1 VGAKD
6 RCDVRLA
13 YTLAP
18 VSEYDNDPCAAAMR
32 PYIKLLLPLVTFVTA
47 FVYTDIQHVTN
58 GDKNAP
64 VRALI

>member
-1 VGAKD
+1 
-6 RCDVRLA
+6 
-13 YTLAP
+13 
-18 VSEYDNDPCAAAMR
+18 MR

-47 FVYTDIQHVTN
+47 FVYTNIEHVNN